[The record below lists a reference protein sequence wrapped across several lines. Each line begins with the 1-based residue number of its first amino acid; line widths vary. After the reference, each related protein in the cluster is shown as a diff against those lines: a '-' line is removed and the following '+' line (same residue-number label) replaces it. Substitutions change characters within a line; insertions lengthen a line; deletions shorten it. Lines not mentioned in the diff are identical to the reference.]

1 MSDPATIATRLEGLA
16 GVRVLVVGD
25 VMLDQYV
32 SGTVERVSP
41 EAPIPVLRIEHEQ
54 SALGGAGN
62 VARNVAALGG
72 RASLL
77 ATVGGDD
84 AGRRV
89 RALLAAE
96 HDIEPIL
103 IEAAGRPTTVKTRYL
118 AGGQQLLRT
127 DLDAPDG
134 LPEQSRQELAEAAV
148 AALEVNDIVVLSDYA
163 KGTLG
168 ETLLGDLIA
177 AAGAAGKEVIADP
190 KSSDFSRYAGVT
202 LLTPNRAELEL
213 AGGRAITDDASAEA
227 AARTVARHHGMAA
240 MLLTRGA
247 QGMTLIDLREAG
259 EGVAHLPVQARE
271 VFDVSGAGD
280 TVVATMALARG
291 AGCRL
296 GEAAELANLT
306 AGIVVGKVGTAV
318 VYPGEVMAAVEGA
331 GRAPEAKVLEL
342 APALDV
348 VDRWRRQGERLVFT
362 NGCFDLPHPG
372 HVALLERARAAGD
385 RLVVG
390 LNSDAS
396 VARLKGSDRP
406 IQGEAARA
414 TVLASFAAVD
424 LVVIFAADTPR
435 ELIEAL
441 RPDLLVKGAD
451 YSLDQVVGADIV
463 ASYGGQVL
471 LVELEPGHSTSQT
484 IARLAAEGEE
494 QGGGGEL
501 N

>member
-1 MSDPATIATRLEGLA
+1 MVDPATIATRLEGLA

-32 SGTVERVSP
+32 SGSVERVSP
-41 EAPIPVLRIEHEQ
+41 EAPIPVLRIEHQQ

-77 ATVGGDD
+77 ASVGDD
-84 AGRRV
+84 EAGRRV
-89 RALLAAE
+89 GALLAAE
-96 HDIEPIL
+96 PNIEPAL
-103 IEAAGRPTTVKTRYL
+103 IEVAGRPTTVKTRYL
-118 AGGQQLLRT
+118 AAGQQLLRS
-127 DLDAPDG
+127 DLDAPG
-134 LPEQSRQELAEAAV
+134 ELPEASRQALAEAATRIL
-148 AALEVNDIVVLSDYA
+148 ADSDIVVLSDYA

-168 ETLLGDLIA
+168 AAFLGDLIA
-177 AAGAAGKEVIADP
+177 AAGAAGKEVVADP
-190 KSSDFSRYAGVT
+190 KSADFSRYAGVT

-227 AARTVARHHGMAA
+227 AARAVANQHGLAA
-240 MLLTRGA
+240 VLLTRGA
-247 QGMTLIDLREAG
+247 QGMTLVDLRQDG
-259 EGVAHLPVQARE
+259 EGVVHLPVQVRE

-306 AGIVVGKVGTAV
+306 AGIVVGKVGTAA
-318 VYPGEVMAAVEGA
+318 VYPGEVMAAAEGA
-331 GRAPEAKVLEL
+331 WGAGQRPEAKVLEL
-342 APALDV
+342 APALEV
-348 VDRWRRQGERLVFT
+348 VERWRRQGERLVFT

-390 LNSDAS
+390 LNGDAS
-396 VARLKGSDRP
+396 VTRLKGAGRP

-435 ELIEAL
+435 QLIEAL

-463 ASYGGQVL
+463 AGYGGQVM

-484 IARLAAEGEE
+484 IARLAAEGED
-494 QGGGGEL
+494 
-501 N
+501 

>member
-1 MSDPATIATRLEGLA
+1 MVDPATIATRLEGLA

-32 SGTVERVSP
+32 SGSVERVSP
-41 EAPIPVLRIEHEQ
+41 EAPIPVLRIEHQQ

-77 ATVGGDD
+77 ASVGDD
-84 AGRRV
+84 EAGRRV
-89 RALLAAE
+89 GALLAAE
-96 HDIEPIL
+96 PNIEPAL
-103 IEAAGRPTTVKTRYL
+103 IEVAGRPTTVKTRYL
-118 AGGQQLLRT
+118 AAGQQLLRS
-127 DLDAPDG
+127 DLDAPG
-134 LPEQSRQELAEAAV
+134 ELPEASRQALAEAATRIL
-148 AALEVNDIVVLSDYA
+148 ADSDIVVLSDYA

-168 ETLLGDLIA
+168 AAFLGDLIA
-177 AAGAAGKEVIADP
+177 AAGAAGKEVVADP
-190 KSSDFSRYAGVT
+190 KSADFSRYAGVT

-227 AARTVARHHGMAA
+227 AARAVANQHGLAA
-240 MLLTRGA
+240 VLLTRGA
-247 QGMTLIDLREAG
+247 QGMTLVDLRQDG
-259 EGVAHLPVQARE
+259 EGVVHLPVQVRE

-306 AGIVVGKVGTAV
+306 AGIVVGKVGTAA
-318 VYPGEVMAAVEGA
+318 VYPGEVMAAAEGA
-331 GRAPEAKVLEL
+331 GQRPEAKVLEL
-342 APALDV
+342 APALEV
-348 VDRWRRQGERLVFT
+348 VERWRRQGERLVFT

-390 LNSDAS
+390 LNGDAS
-396 VARLKGSDRP
+396 VTRLKGAGRP

-435 ELIEAL
+435 QLIEAL

-463 ASYGGQVL
+463 AGYGGQVM

-484 IARLAAEGEE
+484 IARLAAEGED
-494 QGGGGEL
+494 
-501 N
+501 